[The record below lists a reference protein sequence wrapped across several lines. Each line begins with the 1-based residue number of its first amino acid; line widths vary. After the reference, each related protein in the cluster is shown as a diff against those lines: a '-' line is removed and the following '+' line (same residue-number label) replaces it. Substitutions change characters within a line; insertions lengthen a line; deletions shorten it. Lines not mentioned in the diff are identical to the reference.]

1 MGSAPGAALALPT
14 RAVRWDRLASKD
26 GAMEGLRWWLLLLT
40 ALMFSM
46 SGCASG

>member
-1 MGSAPGAALALPT
+1 LHYPRARSGS
-14 RAVRWDRLASKD
+14 DRLASKD
-26 GAMEGLRWWLLLLT
+26 GAMQGLRWWLLLLT